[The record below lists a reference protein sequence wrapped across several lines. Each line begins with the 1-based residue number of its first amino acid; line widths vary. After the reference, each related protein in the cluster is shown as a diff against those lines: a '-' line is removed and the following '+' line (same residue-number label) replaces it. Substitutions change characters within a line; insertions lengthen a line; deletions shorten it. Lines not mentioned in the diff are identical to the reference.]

1 MRRALWCLERR
12 GETEREREA
21 REEDE
26 SSMDDWADIRTRVA
40 VRRWAG
46 EEHGFT
52 NRGFSHTGTIARREG
67 KRKKEEKAA
76 ELHCFTEKAV

>member
-1 MRRALWCLERR
+1 
-12 GETEREREA
+12 
-21 REEDE
+21 
-26 SSMDDWADIRTRVA
+26 MDDWADIRTRVA

-46 EEHGFT
+46 EEHGF
-52 NRGFSHTGTIARREG
+52 SHTGTIARRSEG